1 MLKML
6 YTNFHMKISI
16 AKASA
21 QQKYNLTAQTLQ
33 IGTWKRVCDLHCH
46 MDLSTRTLI
55 WCIGDEQQSFR
66 IDIKLNLIQFIR
78 MQSNSMTNTNKLE
91 FFLSSPDQ
99 VKFFMTTPT
108 DANTW
113 VQCHDFTQDKQA
125 SSENVHVL
133 EGFSLLQAEF
143 MEILMQAPDLQSL
156 VIQEEETSADMLQD
170 DAVASMYHHGSQNSS
185 FLNNNSSQSLLL
197 DDVSTTDDGMATNL
211 LLLQGL
217 HLP

>member
-1 MLKML
+1 
-6 YTNFHMKISI
+6 
-16 AKASA
+16 
-21 QQKYNLTAQTLQ
+21 
-33 IGTWKRVCDLHCH
+33 

-66 IDIKLNLIQFIR
+66 IDINLNLIQFIR
-78 MQSNSMTNTNKLE
+78 MHSNSMTNTNKLE

-99 VKFFMTTPT
+99 VKFFMTTT
-108 DANTW
+108 MEGNW

-156 VIQEEETSADMLQD
+156 VIQEEGGAEDHQQQLPQD
-170 DAVASMYHHGSQNSS
+170 DATASLYHHSSQNSS

-197 DDVSTTDDGMATNL
+197 DDVSTTDDGMTTNL

>member
-1 MLKML
+1 
-6 YTNFHMKISI
+6 
-16 AKASA
+16 
-21 QQKYNLTAQTLQ
+21 
-33 IGTWKRVCDLHCH
+33 

-66 IDIKLNLIQFIR
+66 IDINLNLIQFIR
-78 MQSNSMTNTNKLE
+78 MHSNSMTNTNKLE

-99 VKFFMTTPT
+99 VKFFMTTT
-108 DANTW
+108 MEGNW

-156 VIQEEETSADMLQD
+156 VIQEEEGGAEDHQQQLPQD
-170 DAVASMYHHGSQNSS
+170 DATASLYHHSSQNSS

>member
-1 MLKML
+1 
-6 YTNFHMKISI
+6 
-16 AKASA
+16 
-21 QQKYNLTAQTLQ
+21 
-33 IGTWKRVCDLHCH
+33 

-78 MQSNSMTNTNKLE
+78 MHSNSMTNTNKLE

-99 VKFFMTTPT
+99 VKFFMTTT
-108 DANTW
+108 MDGDAW

-156 VIQEEETSADMLQD
+156 VIQEEETAMLQD
-170 DAVASMYHHGSQNSS
+170 DAAVASMYHHGSQNSS

>member
-1 MLKML
+1 M
-6 YTNFHMKISI
+6 H
-16 AKASA
+16 
-21 QQKYNLTAQTLQ
+21 
-33 IGTWKRVCDLHCH
+33 
-46 MDLSTRTLI
+46 
-55 WCIGDEQQSFR
+55 
-66 IDIKLNLIQFIR
+66 
-78 MQSNSMTNTNKLE
+78 SNSMTNTNKLE

-99 VKFFMTTPT
+99 VKFFMTTT
-108 DANTW
+108 MEGNW

-156 VIQEEETSADMLQD
+156 VIQEEEGGAEDHQQQLPQD
-170 DAVASMYHHGSQNSS
+170 DATASLYHHSSQNSS